1 MPHRQRTA
9 NRNPPPRAF
18 TPPRLVQGRL
28 SRSAP
33 VRRNG
38 GHDHRPEV
46 LDQRSVSPVYDGF
59 TDRACRVFLEMRSEA
74 FLLDHDH
81 TGTEHLFIAIVEV
94 NDDVTGPVLRRFGVL
109 PETLRRE
116 VRALVTPGID
126 FDSERMI
133 VFRASG
139 PDDETTGPE
148 VAPLPVASD
157 REFTPRLMKCL
168 MRLAPFEARELDDDH
183 VGPEHMLLALLRE
196 GNGVAV
202 QALQNL
208 GVDTSELTAAL
219 YQKIADDPAA
229 GDRTAPEPIE
239 EESQAALEMRR
250 AMALARMR
258 PEDRVV
264 FTSDQATQVFC
275 VLDAIER
282 LYNSEHR
289 DEAIEQVTRLIT
301 ESFRRRAGNTS
312 RSTPARFTP
321 AQERQILTSIVEHLR
336 SRAADQL
343 GD

>member
-1 MPHRQRTA
+1 
-9 NRNPPPRAF
+9 
-18 TPPRLVQGRL
+18 
-28 SRSAP
+28 
-33 VRRNG
+33 
-38 GHDHRPEV
+38 
-46 LDQRSVSPVYDGF
+46 
-59 TDRACRVFLEMRSEA
+59 MRSEA

-81 TGTEHLFIAIVEV
+81 TGTEHLLIAIVEV
-94 NDDVTGPVLRRFGVL
+94 NDDVTGPVLRRFGAST
-109 PETLRRE
+109 ETLRRE

-126 FDSERMI
+126 FNAEWTTVVI
-133 VFRASG
+133 RAPG
-139 PDDETTGPE
+139 PDDEAVGPE
-148 VAPLPVASD
+148 VAPLPVLSD

-168 MRLAPFEARELDDDH
+168 MRLAPFEARELSDDH
-183 VGPEHMLLALLRE
+183 VGPEHLLLALLRE

-208 GVDTSELTAAL
+208 GVDARELTRAL
-219 YQKIADDPAA
+219 YERIADDPAA
-229 GDRTAPEPIE
+229 GDRTAPERSE
-239 EESQAALEMRR
+239 EESQASLEMRR
-250 AMALARMR
+250 AMAQSRMR

-264 FTSDQATQVFC
+264 FTSDSATQVFC

-301 ESFRRRAGNTS
+301 ESFRRRAGKTS
-312 RSTPARFTP
+312 RSTPAPFTP